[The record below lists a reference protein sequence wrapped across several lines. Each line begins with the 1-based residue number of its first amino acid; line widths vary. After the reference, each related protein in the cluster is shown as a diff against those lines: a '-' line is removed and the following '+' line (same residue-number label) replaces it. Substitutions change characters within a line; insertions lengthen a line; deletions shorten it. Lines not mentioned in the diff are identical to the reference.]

1 MANQNLT
8 PQQLQE
14 LAHHVVAI
22 CSILEL
28 QLPVVQAPADVY
40 PSATKAELAAAAG
53 TCSRTF
59 NRWLTMHQDKLR
71 ELGVTKKA
79 KILPPVA
86 VKYICEVL
94 DIDKSALQR

>member
-14 LAHHVVAI
+14 LAQHALAI
-22 CSILEL
+22 CMILGL

-40 PSATKAELAAAAG
+40 PSATKAELATALR
-53 TCSRTF
+53 TCPRTL

-71 ELGVTKKA
+71 ELGVKKKA
-79 KILPPVA
+79 KILPPIA